1 MLEIALALRAVSNNR
16 VVWTQSYA
24 AEAAGDSLLSA
35 GKIPE
40 FVNQAIEAMEL
51 WLSRNSE
58 DEQHCAS
65 RMTLSAAH
73 RAFCLGNMDLTLA
86 QSQLEAALDLDGSVV
101 QLGWLAFLECVR
113 VGEAHSRRSESSTE
127 RVRMLTAKALQEDRG
142 NSLALALLGHANAF
156 VLRDYA
162 VAEDLISE
170 SLRINPHR
178 AAGWDARAM
187 LNFYTGDLEDGYVA
201 AQRARAL
208 GRFSPYSFWYEAS
221 CGIGASMLGRHA
233 EAIRHG
239 SLVLA
244 QRPDFKPMIR
254 HMLASFALQGDKAE
268 AQKLYR
274 HWQVLEEDISIAKL
288 RDAGYPVP
296 NPDSVAMIEQGLIKA
311 GVALAP
317 A

>member
-1 MLEIALALRAVSNNR
+1 
-16 VVWTQSYA
+16 
-24 AEAAGDSLLSA
+24 
-35 GKIPE
+35 
-40 FVNQAIEAMEL
+40 MEH

-58 DEQHCAS
+58 DGQHCAS
-65 RMTLSAAH
+65 RLTLSAAH
-73 RAFCLGNMDLTLA
+73 RAFCLGNMDLDLA
-86 QSQLEAALDLDGSVV
+86 QSQLEAAWELEGSVV

-113 VGEAHSRRSESSTE
+113 VGEAHVSRTETSIE
-127 RVRMLTAKALQEDRG
+127 RVRMLTAKSLQEDRG

-170 SLRINPHR
+170 SLKINPHR

-187 LNFYTGDLEDGYVA
+187 LNFYTGDLEDGYSA

-208 GRFSPYSFWYEAS
+208 GRFSPYAFWYEAS

-233 EAIRHG
+233 DAIRHG

-254 HMLASFALQGDKAE
+254 HMLASFALQGEMAE
-268 AQKLYR
+268 AQKLYQR
-274 HWQVLEEDISIAKL
+274 WQVLEEDISIAKL

-296 NPDSVAMIEQGLIKA
+296 NRDSIAMIERGLIKA

>member
-1 MLEIALALRAVSNNR
+1 
-16 VVWTQSYA
+16 
-24 AEAAGDSLLSA
+24 
-35 GKIPE
+35 
-40 FVNQAIEAMEL
+40 
-51 WLSRNSE
+51 
-58 DEQHCAS
+58 
-65 RMTLSAAH
+65 
-73 RAFCLGNMDLTLA
+73 
-86 QSQLEAALDLDGSVV
+86 
-101 QLGWLAFLECVR
+101 
-113 VGEAHSRRSESSTE
+113 
-127 RVRMLTAKALQEDRG
+127 
-142 NSLALALLGHANAF
+142 

-187 LNFYTGDLEDGYVA
+187 LNFYTGDLEDGYSA

-208 GRFSPYSFWYEAS
+208 GRFSPYAFWYEAS

-233 EAIRHG
+233 DAIRHG

-254 HMLASFALQGDKAE
+254 HLLASFALQGEMAE
-268 AQKLYR
+268 AQKLYQR
-274 HWQVLEEDISIAKL
+274 WQVLEEDISIAKL

-296 NPDSVAMIEQGLIKA
+296 NRDSIAMIERGLIKA